1 MDYRAEFHSLFD
13 EQALFLPS
21 IFSGYV
27 NGISKEVR
35 QHRPGFAPTR
45 LYSTQELNFLDQEHG
60 MFFYPWALYSAG
72 VANLNMER
80 AVESESAIYQRDRE
94 NTFLMVDSGGFQII
108 TGNLRFD
115 WNNPDNMRLKILRW
129 QEAIGN
135 VAIVLD
141 VPTDAI
147 YTAGAPFNSFD
158 DCLHQT
164 IENLQFI
171 SDNATGKVPF
181 INVIQGQNNR
191 EVKQWY
197 DAVKFFECDGW
208 ALAGAAKKDL
218 YTILRTIIMLR
229 DDKAL
234 EQCRWLHFLGV
245 GNTKMGVILSA
256 IQRGLREWV
265 NSDIQVTLDAA
276 TPFQEAG
283 LRGEM
288 RTYWEYADDKRMTR
302 AVKERFEGDLP
313 FLNPEK
319 PFPNCRFSPVLGEF
333 PVKDVFVREGNG
345 WRERPSDALTYT
357 VIMAH
362 NVYALLEEFMAANAK
377 FTMDGT
383 ATYLKMLEHGQNKKA
398 WMNDEE
404 VERSGVDWE
413 LMTCV
418 VGIGAVLQ
426 SETPM
431 TELNELKQMMENF

>member
-1 MDYRAEFHSLFD
+1 
-13 EQALFLPS
+13 
-21 IFSGYV
+21 
-27 NGISKEVR
+27 
-35 QHRPGFAPTR
+35 
-45 LYSTQELNFLDQEHG
+45 
-60 MFFYPWALYSAG
+60 
-72 VANLNMER
+72 
-80 AVESESAIYQRDRE
+80 
-94 NTFLMVDSGGFQII
+94 
-108 TGNLRFD
+108 
-115 WNNPDNMRLKILRW
+115 
-129 QEAIGN
+129 
-135 VAIVLD
+135 
-141 VPTDAI
+141 
-147 YTAGAPFNSFD
+147 
-158 DCLHQT
+158 
-164 IENLQFI
+164 
-171 SDNATGKVPF
+171 
-181 INVIQGQNNR
+181 
-191 EVKQWY
+191 
-197 DAVKFFECDGW
+197 
-208 ALAGAAKKDL
+208 
-218 YTILRTIIMLR
+218 MLR

-234 EQCRWLHFLGV
+234 DKCSWLHFLGV

-265 NSDIQVTLDAA
+265 NSNIQVTLDAA

-302 AVKERFEGDLP
+302 AVNERFEGDLP

-377 FTMDGT
+377 FTIDGT
-383 ATYLKMLEHGQNKKA
+383 AAYLKMVEHGQNKKA

-418 VGIGAVLQ
+418 AGIGAVLQ

>member
-1 MDYRAEFHSLFD
+1 MDYRVEFPSLFD
-13 EQALFLPS
+13 GQALFLPS

-27 NGISKEVR
+27 NGISREVS

-45 LYSTQELNFLDQEHG
+45 LYSTRELNFLDQKHG
-60 MFFYPWALYSAG
+60 LFFYPRALYSAG
-72 VANLNMER
+72 VANLNIDR
-80 AVESESAIYQRDRE
+80 AIETESAIYERDPD

-108 TGNLRFD
+108 TGALKFD
-115 WNNPDNMRLKILRW
+115 WNNPDKMRMKILRW

-135 VAIVLD
+135 AAIVLD
-141 VPTDAI
+141 VPTLAI
-147 YTAGAPFNSFD
+147 YTEGSGFKTFD
-158 DCLHQT
+158 DCLRQT
-164 IENLQFI
+164 VDNLQFI
-171 SDNATGKVPF
+171 SDNAKGKVPF
-181 INVIQGQNNR
+181 INVIQGQNNH
-191 EVKQWY
+191 EVKAWY
-197 DAVKFFECDGW
+197 DAVKFFDCDGW
-208 ALAGAAKKDL
+208 ALAGYAKHDL

-234 EQCRWLHFLGV
+234 DDCRWLHFLGI
-245 GNTKMGVILSA
+245 GNTKMGVIFST
-256 IQRGLREWV
+256 IQRGLRAWV

-276 TPFQEAG
+276 SPFQEAG

-288 RTYWEYADDKRMTR
+288 RTYWEYSDDKRMTR

-319 PFPNCRFSPVLGEF
+319 PFPDCQFSPVLGRF
-333 PVKDVFVREGNG
+333 PIKDVFVREENG

-383 ATYLKMLEHGQNKKA
+383 AAFLKMLEHGQDENA
-398 WMNDEE
+398 WKNDEE
-404 VERSGVDWE
+404 VAESGVDWK
-413 LMTCV
+413 LMTWV
-418 VGIGAVLQ
+418 AGVGAVLQ

-431 TELNELKQMMENF
+431 TELNELKQIMEGF